1 MKICILAFPRT
12 SSSSL
17 LKVLGEL
24 TNTSIIPEPFNP
36 MLWNYKQQSLNF
48 NKIINSKDIIVK
60 VMYDVNELP
69 VGINSFEELL
79 EIIKEKFT
87 NIICLYRDNL
97 REQSESFVYHR
108 WLQDNVDKTIKWHD
122 QKIYDISVLNET
134 DIVNR
139 MEFTKLQNK
148 KLIDFANNN
157 NFPIYRYEDLIINE
171 GNNESFVKICEYID
185 IEFDYSK
192 IYKHYNKNNRVRVER
207 NIKSL
212 I

>member
-87 NIICLYRDNL
+87 HIICLYRDNL

-108 WLQDNVDKTIKWHD
+108 WLQDNVDKTIRWHN
-122 QKIYDISVLNET
+122 QKFYDISVLNET

>member
-139 MEFTKLQNK
+139 MEFTKFQNK

>member
-171 GNNESFVKICEYID
+171 GNNESFVKICKYID